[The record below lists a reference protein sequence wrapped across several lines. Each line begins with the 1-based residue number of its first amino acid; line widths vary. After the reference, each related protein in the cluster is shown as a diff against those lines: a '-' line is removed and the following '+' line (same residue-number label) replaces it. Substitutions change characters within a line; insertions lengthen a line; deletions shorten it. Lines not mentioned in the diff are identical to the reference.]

1 MEVGLLS
8 KLQGNMT
15 VFVPTNEAVEE
26 FHRNLMEFNTLELEN
41 PEKNE
46 VTYNVDDGLG
56 YDYRKKREIVI
67 ADAPTLQDNLLS
79 HLTSGFVSVQQMQD
93 EGLLPTEDTTGGQIR
108 TTVYRTKPEKVVMAN
123 CARITARDILA
134 TNGIVHVVDKMI
146 QPATNSLGQILNND
160 FGFAK
165 FSRARVYSP
174 SWTTPQGTSLSLLQ
188 QTRLSPSLT
197 REPEINCYQEEDVEQ
212 PSSKATF
219 FQMSFVRV

>member
-1 MEVGLLS
+1 M
-8 KLQGNMT
+8 
-15 VFVPTNEAVEE
+15 
-26 FHRNLMEFNTLELEN
+26 
-41 PEKNE
+41 
-46 VTYNVDDGLG
+46 GLG

-165 FSRARVYSP
+165 FSKALE
-174 SWTTPQGTSLSLLQ
+174 G
-188 QTRLSPSLT
+188 LT
-197 REPEINCYQEEDVEQ
+197 NVTIFLP
-212 PSSKATF
+212 TL
-219 FQMSFVRV
+219 